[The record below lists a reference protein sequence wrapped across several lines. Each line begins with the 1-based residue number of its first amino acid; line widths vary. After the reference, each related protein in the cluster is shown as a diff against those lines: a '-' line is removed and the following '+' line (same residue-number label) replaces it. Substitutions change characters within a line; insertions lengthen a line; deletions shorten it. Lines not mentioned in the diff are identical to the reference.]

1 MQFEKV
7 QGTKNLQDVLCGDCG
22 TQVSSTLRIFV
33 RTHCLR
39 FTYSTVVMPELTK
52 QILQEEISNFD
63 ELAKKFL

>member
-33 RTHCLR
+33 RTTHCLLAY
-39 FTYSTVVMPELTK
+39 FTAVMPELTK
-52 QILQEEISNFD
+52 QILQEEISNQQF
-63 ELAKKFL
+63 